1 MNALVPEIARPLREL
16 LRADWRDALFIH
28 YRVDAAKLQ
37 SSVPQELDL
46 YDGHAYVSLV
56 AFTQANLRPSF
67 GGALT
72 AWLSGPLATHGF
84 LNLRTYVRRGE
95 ERGIYFLSE
104 WIPNALAAFLG
115 PRLYGLPYHLG
126 QLRYA
131 SDGRGEMTRDV
142 VCPAGRFCCR
152 STVDSDA
159 TYLPSVP
166 RSEAAFLLE
175 RYTAFTHRRGVLRR
189 FRIRHEPWRQVEA
202 KVTIEECGLLD
213 GIVDS
218 PPQSAHFSQGV
229 TDVAIGRPERL
240 GTDS

>member
-1 MNALVPEIARPLREL
+1 MTTLAPATSRPLREL
-16 LRADWRDALFIH
+16 FRADWREALFIH
-28 YRVDAAKLQ
+28 FLVDPAKLQ
-37 SSVPQELDL
+37 RSVPLELDL
-46 YDGHAYVSLV
+46 YDGRAYVSLV

-84 LNLRTYVRRGE
+84 LNLRTYVRTQE

-115 PRLYGLPYHLG
+115 PKLYGLPYHLG
-126 QLRYA
+126 QLKYA
-131 SDGRGEMTRDV
+131 TGEIGEMTRDV

-152 STVDSDA
+152 ATVDSDA
-159 TYLPSVP
+159 TYSPSPP
-166 RSEAAFLLE
+166 RSETAFLLE
-175 RYTAFTHRRGVLRR
+175 RYTAFTHRRGILRR
-189 FRIRHEPWRQVEA
+189 FRIRHEPWRQVEV

-213 GIVDS
+213 GIIDS
-218 PPQSAHFSQGV
+218 PPQSAHFSPGLN
-229 TDVAIGRPERL
+229 DVAIGRPERV

>member
-1 MNALVPEIARPLREL
+1 MNALVPDIARPLREL
-16 LRADWRDALFIH
+16 LRADWREALFIH
-28 YRVDAAKLQ
+28 FRVDAAKLQ
-37 SSVPQELDL
+37 ASVPLELDL
-46 YDGHAYVSLV
+46 YDGRAHVSLV

-131 SDGRGEMTRDV
+131 TDANGEMTRQV
-142 VCPAGRFCCR
+142 VCPAGRLCFR
-152 STVDSDA
+152 ATVAPNA
-159 TYLPSVP
+159 TYLPSEP
-166 RSEAAFLLE
+166 GSEAAFLLE
-175 RYTAFTHRRGVLRR
+175 RYTAFTYRRGILRR
-189 FRIRHEPWRQVEA
+189 FRIRHEPWKQVEA
-202 KVTIEECGLLD
+202 KVMIEECGLLD

-218 PPQSAHFSQGV
+218 PPQSAHFSPGLK
-229 TDVAIGRPERL
+229 DVAIGWPERL
-240 GTDS
+240 GMDS